1 MEKNAENNKK
11 TDWLIIYINADK
23 LVFKLRKYLWSL
35 WISKVENYKTK
46 PNRNEQRT
54 FRTVHIHLRWQSTKV
69 NPQLETDQGSM
80 QIEEDGGLP
89 HWTLHPMSTIDLQSI
104 SSSYLPIHRLT
115 SKKLSIIVVKY
126 EVYYGYETIPGVCGC
141 IKFNAPPRLCV

>member
-23 LVFKLRKYLWSL
+23 LVVKLRKYLWSL

-54 FRTVHIHLRWQSTKV
+54 FRTVHIHLR
-69 NPQLETDQGSM
+69 
-80 QIEEDGGLP
+80 
-89 HWTLHPMSTIDLQSI
+89 
-104 SSSYLPIHRLT
+104 
-115 SKKLSIIVVKY
+115 
-126 EVYYGYETIPGVCGC
+126 
-141 IKFNAPPRLCV
+141 